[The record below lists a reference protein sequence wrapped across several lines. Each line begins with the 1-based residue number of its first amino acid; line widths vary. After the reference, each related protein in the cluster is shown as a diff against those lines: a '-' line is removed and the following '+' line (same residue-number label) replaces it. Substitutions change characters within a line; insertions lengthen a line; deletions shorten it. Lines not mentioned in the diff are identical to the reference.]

1 MMLYVFDTDM
11 LTLYQEGHPEV
22 CRRVVAHRPD
32 ELATTIISVEEQ
44 VSGWFTMLRRPA
56 DRKTLA
62 RTYQRMTET
71 VSFLKQMPIVSFTE
85 QAIARFE
92 SLRLMK
98 LNIGSMDLRI
108 ASIALENGST
118 LVTRNVRD
126 FRRVP
131 GLSTEDWSV

>member
-1 MMLYVFDTDM
+1 MLYVFDTDM

-22 CRRVVAHRPD
+22 SRRVVAHRPD

-44 VSGWFTMLRRPA
+44 LSGWFTMLRRPA

-62 RTYQRMTET
+62 QTYQRMTET
-71 VSFLKQMPIVSFTE
+71 VCFLKQVTVVSFTE
-85 QAIARFE
+85 QAIARLQ

-108 ASIALENGST
+108 ASIALENGSI

-126 FRRVP
+126 FRSVP

>member
-22 CRRVVAHRPD
+22 CRRVVVHRPD

-71 VSFLKQMPIVSFTE
+71 VSSGIE
-85 QAIARFE
+85 A
-92 SLRLMK
+92 
-98 LNIGSMDLRI
+98 G
-108 ASIALENGST
+108 
-118 LVTRNVRD
+118 NVRRSAPD
-126 FRRVP
+126 DAPRSFDECQANSLPDDQGREVVP
-131 GLSTEDWSV
+131 GQAWAALCGAL

>member
-1 MMLYVFDTDM
+1 MRYVFDTDM

-44 VSGWFTMLRRPA
+44 LSGWFTMLRRPA

-62 RTYQRMTET
+62 RIYQRMTET
-71 VSFLKQMPIVSFTE
+71 VSFLKQVPIVSFTE
-85 QAIARFE
+85 QAIARYE